1 MTGPYARIRRP
12 GPIGRSTGRSGR
24 LPATW
29 ARSARSTGRSRSGPY
44 RATKRYAFSALAEE
58 GAGRVVPLPRHG
70 LQLGDGLGERDVHD
84 RVAAQGRHAPEQALL
99 DELGSLE
106 PEAGR
111 EHAVAGCRRASSL
124 HVAEHRD
131 ARLVPR
137 SFLDLAS
144 ERLADAAQA
153 DVAELVD
160 ALASVNG
167 LALAGR
173 VRELRTLAHDDDR
186 EVLPLAWRCR
196 ISSHASSNPGKITLA
211 SFGTGTTSHLVGEW
225 FGMMA
230 GVKMVHVPYRGSGPL
245 VTDLLGGQVQCAF
258 DNLPG
263 SIEQIR
269 AGKLRALA
277 VSTATRSESLPE
289 IPTVGE
295 FLPTFEAKAWVAIGV
310 PKNTPVQIIDTLNAE
325 INAGLANSKMKA
337 RIAELGATV
346 FPGSPADFSKLVAD
360 DTEKWAKVIRFAGLK
375 PD

>member
-1 MTGPYARIRRP
+1 MVRAAPDGYTLLLATSSNTVN
-12 GPIGRSTGRSGR
+12 ST
-24 LPATW
+24 LYEKLNFNF
-29 ARSARSTGRSRSGPY
+29 SRDI
-44 RATKRYAFSALAEE
+44 TM
-58 GAGRVVPLPRHG
+58 
-70 LQLGDGLGERDVHD
+70 
-84 RVAAQGRHAPEQALL
+84 
-99 DELGSLE
+99 
-106 PEAGR
+106 
-111 EHAVAGCRRASSL
+111 VAGLVSSP
-124 HVAEHRD
+124 
-131 ARLVPR
+131 LVLEVGP
-137 SFLDLAS
+137 SLPV
-144 ERLADAAQA
+144 QT
-153 DVAELVD
+153 VPELI
-160 ALASVNG
+160 
-167 LALAGR
+167 
-173 VRELRTLAHDDDR
+173 AH
-186 EVLPLAWRCR
+186 AK
-196 ISSHASSNPGKITLA
+196 ANPGKITLA